1 MTMGH
6 FMNTP
11 SLSRSPSPS
20 PLRLLLVGATG
31 AVGQAALS
39 LALAEPRVIEV
50 VALTRRPLSPQAK
63 LRNVVADFTALPADA
78 DCWKVDAVICALGT
92 TMKAA
97 GSQARFAA
105 VDRDLPLLVA
115 QRTRTAGAT
124 RFALNSSLGASPSG
138 NFYLRT
144 KAEAEAGIRRL
155 GFHAYTIVRP
165 SLIDAE
171 RSEVRPG
178 ERLGLLIAHALAPL
192 IPRRYRA
199 VKADAIAR
207 ALLAGALRDDAG
219 EGIVESAALQD

>member
-1 MTMGH
+1 MR
-6 FMNTP
+6 TP
-11 SLSRSPSPS
+11 VPAAT

-39 LALAEPRVIEV
+39 LALADPRIAEV
-50 VALTRRPLSPQAK
+50 VALTRRPLAPQAK
-63 LRNVVADFTALPADA
+63 LANVVADFTALPADA

-97 GSQARFAA
+97 GTQARFAA

-115 QRTRTAGAT
+115 QRARAAGAT
-124 RFALNSSLGASPSG
+124 RYALNSSLGASPSG

-144 KAEAEAGIRRL
+144 KAEAEEGVRSL

-171 RSEVRPG
+171 RSELRPG
-178 ERLGLLIAHALAPL
+178 ERLGLLLARALAPL

-199 VKADAIAR
+199 VRAAAIAR
-207 ALLAGALRDDAG
+207 ALLDGALRDDAG
-219 EGIVESAALQD
+219 ERIVESDMLQD